1 MSIPRAHTSR
11 RTAIALALSA
21 PLALA
26 ACDLDPPS
34 SQPTKSA
41 TADPLPDEAVVG
53 AARKSILLT
62 VATIEAVNARHRSLR
77 VENAPLLALHA
88 THLAV
93 LGEAD
98 TDETVEGEIPQNTPA
113 LARKQVASTENGLAG
128 TLVGTAG
135 EAASGDLARVLASM
149 AAAVTQRVVV

>member
-34 SQPTKSA
+34 SEPTRSE
-41 TADPLPDEAVVG
+41 TAEPLPDDAVVA

-62 VATIEAVNARHRSLR
+62 VATIEAVNARHRPLR
-77 VENAPLLALHA
+77 NENAPLLALHA
-88 THLAV
+88 AHLAV

-98 TDETVEGEIPQNTPA
+98 ADAAVEGEIPQTTPA

-128 TLVGTAG
+128 TLLGTAG
-135 EAASGDLARVLASM
+135 QAASGDLARALASM
-149 AAAVTQRVVV
+149 AAAVTQRLTP